1 MRKAK
6 VPGKW
11 IRVVQGATTAV
22 FRYQAIKT
30 VIRVEILHREPKPVL
45 FRKSR
50 RLENVEV

>member
-22 FRYQAIKT
+22 FQFRGYDA
-30 VIRVEILHREPKPVL
+30 VIGVRILHRRPKPVL

-50 RLENVEV
+50 RI